1 MARTALNVARFTT
14 ALLLL
19 GSAGWVARFY
29 SGNGPGSHLN
39 PKGEIAPAA
48 SGTFTI
54 VTLSDLKARSGVL
67 LNAYDDARANNADV
81 IIVGGD
87 LVQQDSDFEYQYAMR
102 LLSLAPEGIPLFNTI
117 GNHEAWDR
125 DNHHEVAQYRKYFGN
140 EESWFETKGVL
151 FVSLDTSDYH
161 FDADR
166 AARAEKV
173 LRERAASARYRVL
186 LSHVLPQVGKLGKKG
201 HEKELSDQESKLI
214 LGLVTSYKI
223 DLLLGGHYHG
233 YAEESYAGAL
243 MLLTGGGGATLDDPA
258 AGYHYCRVTLG
269 PGGPTHVKIASSA
282 YGLEWI
288 RYQVLRYWYAFLG
301 PLALLVIVL
310 QLVARRKKT

>member
-1 MARTALNVARFTT
+1 
-14 ALLLL
+14 
-19 GSAGWVARFY
+19 
-29 SGNGPGSHLN
+29 
-39 PKGEIAPAA
+39 
-48 SGTFTI
+48 
-54 VTLSDLKARSGVL
+54 VL
-67 LNAYDDARANNADV
+67 LRAYDDAVENKADV

-87 LVQQDSDFEYQYAMR
+87 LVQQDSDFEYSYAMR
-102 LLSLAPEGIPLFNTI
+102 LLAMAPETIPLFNTI

-161 FDADR
+161 FDAERAER
-166 AARAEKV
+166 AAKV
-173 LRERAASARYRVL
+173 LRERAESARYRVL

-214 LGLVTSYKI
+214 LDLVTTYKI

-233 YAEESYAGAL
+233 YAEESYGGAL
-243 MLLTGGGGATLDDPA
+243 MLLTGGGGATLDDKD

-269 PGGPTHVKIASSA
+269 APPQHVKIDVSSP

-288 RYQVLRYWYAFLG
+288 RYNVLRYPYAV
-301 PLALLVIVL
+301 LAPLLVLLVAL
-310 QLVARRKKT
+310 QLVARRKKK